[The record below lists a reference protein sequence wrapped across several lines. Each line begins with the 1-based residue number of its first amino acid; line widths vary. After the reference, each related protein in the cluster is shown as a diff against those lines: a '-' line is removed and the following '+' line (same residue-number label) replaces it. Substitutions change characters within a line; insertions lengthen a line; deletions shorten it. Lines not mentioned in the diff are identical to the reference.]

1 MKFLIIGLLC
11 VLLTS
16 CVSKPICQNQT
27 ENLRSVYDVE
37 NKCKVRIRQV
47 VIGSEIDIPKSIGF
61 KSETVWT
68 YSWKDS
74 KFENGKINNGH
85 FVLMPL
91 ISKDKAEVE
100 SGN

>member
-1 MKFLIIGLLC
+1 MKILTFGFFTMLLA
-11 VLLTS
+11 S
-16 CVSKPICQNQT
+16 CVSKQICQNQT

-68 YSWKDS
+68 YNWQDS
-74 KFENGKINNGH
+74 KFENGKITSGH
-85 FVLMPL
+85 FVLVPQ
-91 ISKDKAEVE
+91 ISKEKAEVDH
-100 SGN
+100 GN